1 MSLGLHLARWDLVPD
16 GEPTETPSSLLLAV
30 RHNGQPAMLKIAHE
44 EEERRGGALMAEL
57 DAEFVWPDRRTIEV
71 VREELPEKLTVM
83 VVGGN
88 GGD

>member
-1 MSLGLHLARWDLVPD
+1 MGMPLMVEVVRQIQPKIVLPMHYWGRAQVDRFESLM
-16 GEPTETPSSLLLAV
+16 
-30 RHNGQPAMLKIAHE
+30 Q
-44 EEERRGGALMAEL
+44 EL
-57 DAEFVWPDRRTIEV
+57 DADFVWPDRRTIEV

>member
-1 MSLGLHLARWDLVPD
+1 VLPMHYWGRAQVNRFESLM
-16 GEPTETPSSLLLAV
+16 
-30 RHNGQPAMLKIAHE
+30 Q
-44 EEERRGGALMAEL
+44 EL
-57 DAEFVWPDRRTIEV
+57 DADFVWPDRRTIEV

>member
-1 MSLGLHLARWDLVPD
+1 MVDVIKQIQPRVVLPMHYWGRAQVNRFESLM
-16 GEPTETPSSLLLAV
+16 
-30 RHNGQPAMLKIAHE
+30 Q
-44 EEERRGGALMAEL
+44 EL
-57 DAEFVWPDRRTIEV
+57 DADFVWPDRRTIEV

>member
-1 MSLGLHLARWDLVPD
+1 MHYWGRAQVNRFES
-16 GEPTETPSSLLLAV
+16 
-30 RHNGQPAMLKIAHE
+30 
-44 EEERRGGALMAEL
+44 LMAEL

-71 VREELPEKLTVM
+71 AREELPEKLTVM

>member
-1 MSLGLHLARWDLVPD
+1 MVPIDGAYTMGMPLMVDVIKQVQPKIVLPMHYWGRAQVDRFESLMS
-16 GEPTETPSSLLLAV
+16 
-30 RHNGQPAMLKIAHE
+30 
-44 EEERRGGALMAEL
+44 EL
-57 DAEFVWPDRRTIEV
+57 DADFVWPDRRTIEV